1 MLARDEQLD
10 LRALAYLM
18 TAVIHRL
25 HETDPAWWRD
35 FLEEMKGQINAE
47 GTTTHDEREMLN
59 RAVRIVE
66 HSLKP

>member
-1 MLARDEQLD
+1 MLSRDAELD
-10 LRALAYLM
+10 LRALTYLM

-35 FLEEMKGQINAE
+35 FLDEMKSQRDTPDVRAEDDHEVLRRAIN
-47 GTTTHDEREMLN
+47 L
-59 RAVRIVE
+59 VE